1 MAGLIERQTP
11 FAKLNIINY
20 DQVGWDDPLSENFY
34 VIDALIQQFSE
45 YHQIRG
51 LWKNATLY
59 QLNDTVV
66 DVSNGALWKC
76 AVSHTSSSTGSFLA
90 DRTAHPTY
98 WVSVTTGVIS
108 DEVAYVTPEGFGAT
122 GDGVDDDTVPVINS
136 INYAVTN
143 KKAWRGTKKYRMT
156 SAHVINLPSGSTLD
170 MQGGEIISDINS
182 GTLLALRASPVGV
195 YSVLEIVSSTV
206 DLSHGVPSTKLT
218 TTHRIRCPGHTFTGN
233 GEVCKIISDDPIPQI
248 AAATFFSVGEFNIV
262 VAVDGD
268 YIYLAAPLRNAGAY
282 VTNVRIVHID
292 KTTRLFMRDV
302 KFYSDL
308 QSNIDNGRNTVYLEL
323 TGFVSPLINNIRGRF
338 STYAVVRSKSCFGT
352 FASQCYFTDGINDE
366 SAGRPG
372 RGWESVGCE
381 LETMLQFHGENV
393 ANTMRFASIVTD
405 NTDVLSYGESYG
417 CIIANSTDASAYGA
431 AFVAGPGSRSLGFI
445 NIFTKAP
452 TVGEN
457 GAGAGIRLYGG
468 DHYVN
473 GHRHDGSNIGILI
486 TTLYSTENTDHY
498 IDGLDYTG
506 TNVAIDASTFAASTN
521 GRFHV
526 NNMRVKTTASNA
538 AKVGAIEAIM
548 TNVYA
553 DMRQTGSISSIFTLS
568 TGALLKLL
576 GANNVFRF
584 DLGFSGSRVC
594 DYVGLCRIRIEGTV
608 VVGSNTWESV
618 VKCLDGS
625 PNASSFI
632 RTRVKADKLP
642 TGHYSGVMS
651 TGTAKAAGY
660 VDTEEAASGA
670 TNSGYA
676 SQTLASGN
684 NTLTLDN
691 SLAPVVIRNCVC
703 SGTSRVINSIEAGF
717 YAGQMLV
724 ILGASGNSNSFTL
737 QANAGNRISIPID
750 ATIAALGGVMFI
762 WQDSTWMSVTSN
774 LSASGGGVTAHSA
787 LTGLAA
793 DDHTQYHTDARAASW
808 LATKN
813 ITALANIASTTGNA
827 GKYAKLNVGL
837 TGLDWGDP
845 LGTKLTDLN
854 SYLGS
859 IYDFTPSGGQ
869 PRLRVINLAAAVKF
883 CVADTHT
890 VVGGD
895 DSARVG
901 SEVLT
906 VVGSAYFTGGIDSG
920 TVVGNYTNFGLV
932 GAIRFWD
939 DGSGNIRIKNGADPA
954 NATDGSILTTVVAQR
969 MVLGSDLTCN
979 SATHTAWGA
988 TLAYVSGTYK
998 FKALMNMKSTDVNS
1012 GFTVRMNFSGGSPSI
1027 SGIARS
1033 LIAAGSTAAERVD
1046 PIVSSGGGCFS
1057 TAVQSAN
1064 TNTAVQME
1072 GIFTVSG
1079 SGTVTHDFR
1088 PEDTGGT
1095 VTATLVAGSF
1105 LEIEKIA

>member
-90 DRTAHPTY
+90 DRTAHSTY

-122 GDGVDDDTVPVINS
+122 GDGGDDDTVPVINS

-156 SAHVINLPSGSTLD
+156 SSQVINLPSGSTLD
-170 MQGGEIISDINS
+170 MQGGEIFVDINS
-182 GTLLALRASPVGV
+182 GTQLSLNVPPVGV
-195 YSVLEIVSSTV
+195 YSVLEIAASTV
-206 DLSHGVPSTKLT
+206 DLSRGVPSTKLT

-233 GEVCKIISDDPIPQI
+233 GDVCKIISDNPIPQI
-248 AAATFFSVGEFNIV
+248 AAASIYSIGEFNIV

-268 YIYLAAPLRNAGAY
+268 YVYLASPLRNASTF
-282 VTNVRIVHID
+282 VTNTRIVHVD
-292 KTTRLFMRDV
+292 KTTRLFIRDV
-302 KFYSDL
+302 KFSSDL
-308 QSNIDNGRNTVYLEL
+308 QSNIDNGRNTVYLSIK
-323 TGFVSPLINNIRGRF
+323 GAVSPLVNNIRSRF
-338 STYAVVRSKSCFGT
+338 TTYCAIRTISCFGT
-352 FASQCYFTDGINDE
+352 FASQCYFTDGINNDN
-366 SAGRPG
+366 AGRPG
-372 RGWESVGCE
+372 RGWESVSSE
-381 LETMLQFHGENV
+381 LETMIQFHGENV
-393 ANTMRFASIVTD
+393 FNTIRYDTINTD
-405 NTDVLSYGESYG
+405 NTDPFTYGESYG
-417 CIIANSTDASAYGA
+417 SIIASATDIGAYGA
-431 AFVAGPGSRSLGFI
+431 AFEAGPGSRSISFI
-445 NIFTKAP
+445 NIFTKSP
-452 TVGEN
+452 TIGAN
-457 GAGAGIRLYGG
+457 GSGAGIRLYGG
-468 DHYVN
+468 DHCIN
-473 GHRHDGSNIGILI
+473 GHRHDGSNVGILI
-486 TTLYSTENTDHY
+486 ASNYATEITDHY

-506 TNVAIDASTFAASTN
+506 TNIAIDASTFAASTA
-521 GRFHV
+521 GRFQA
-526 NNMRVKTTASNA
+526 NNVRIKTFGSNA
-538 AKVGAIEAIM
+538 LRIGAIEAVL
-548 TNVYA
+548 TNLTA
-553 DMRQTGSISSIFTLS
+553 DMRQAGAVSSVITLVS
-568 TGALLKLL
+568 ACTLKLI
-576 GANNVFRF
+576 GANNLFRF
-584 DLGFSGSRVC
+584 DNGFSGSRVC
-594 DYVGLCRIRIEGTV
+594 DYVGICSIRIEGTV
-608 VVGSNTWESV
+608 IPGANTWESV
-618 VKCLDGS
+618 VKCLDGTPS
-625 PNASSFI
+625 ASSFI

-651 TGTAKAAGY
+651 TGTAKAAGF
-660 VDTEEAASGA
+660 VDTETAASGA

-703 SGTSRVINSIEAGF
+703 SGASRVINSIEAGY

-737 QANAGNRISIPID
+737 QANAGNRISTPID
-750 ATIAALGGVMFI
+750 ATIAALGGVMLI

-787 LTGLAA
+787 LTGLAN

-920 TVVGNYTNFGLV
+920 TVVGNYTNFGLI

-954 NATDGSILTTVVAQR
+954 NATDGSILTTDVAQR

-988 TLAYVSGTYK
+988 TLAYVAGTYK

-1012 GFTVRMNFSGGSPSI
+1012 GFTVRMNFSGGSPSV

-1046 PIVSSGGGCFS
+1046 PIVSPGNGCFS

>member
-108 DEVAYVTPEGFGAT
+108 DEVAYVTPEGFGAKGT
-122 GDGVDDDTVPVINS
+122 GVDDDTVPVINS
-136 INYAVTN
+136 INYAITN
-143 KKAWRGTKKYRMT
+143 RKAWRGTKKYRMT
-156 SAHVINLPSGSTLD
+156 SAQVVTLLDDRTLD
-170 MQGGEIISDINS
+170 MQGGQLLSDING
-182 GTLLALRASPVGV
+182 GTLLSIQVPPIGV
-195 YSVLEIVSSTV
+195 ASVLEIVASTV
-206 DLSHGVPSTKLT
+206 DLSHGKPTTKLT
-218 TTHRIRCPGHTFTGN
+218 STHRIRCPGHTFDGDGN
-233 GEVCKIISDDPIPQI
+233 VCKIISDDVLPQI
-248 AAATFFSVGEFNIV
+248 ASTGTYGLVGEFNIV

-268 YIYLAAPLRNAGAY
+268 YIYLAAPLRYASSY
-282 VTNVRIVHID
+282 VTNPRIVHIN
-292 KTTRLFMRDV
+292 KRARIFLRDI
-302 KFYSDL
+302 KLDSNNQL
-308 QSNIDNGRNTVYLEL
+308 NIDNNRNVIYIDIK
-323 TGFVSPLINNIRGRF
+323 GAVSPLLGNVGCRHL
-338 STYAVVRSKSCFGT
+338 TYAGIRTISCIGT
-352 FASQCYFTDGINDE
+352 LASQCSFVDGINND
-366 SAGRPG
+366 ANARPG
-372 RGWESVGCE
+372 RGWESANSE
-381 LETMLQFHGENV
+381 LETLLQFYGENV
-393 ANTMRFASIVTD
+393 FSTVRLDSPATD
-405 NTDVLSYGESYG
+405 NTDVFSYGESYG
-417 CIIANSTDASAYGA
+417 SIIANCVDVSAYNAGIE
-431 AFVAGPGSRSLGFI
+431 AGPASRGI
-445 NIFTKAP
+445 NIINANTNSP
-452 TVGEN
+452 TLGENSYACGILLQGGVHYVNGHKHN
-457 GAGAGIRLYGG
+457 GAGAGIVVKSVFTSEYG
-468 DHYVN
+468 DHSLNNIYYN
-473 GHRHDGSNIGILI
+473 GSNF
-486 TTLYSTENTDHY
+486 
-498 IDGLDYTG
+498 
-506 TNVAIDASTFAASTN
+506 AIDAQTLAAAN
-521 GRFHV
+521 RIQV
-526 NNMRVKTTASNA
+526 NNLRIKTTATGGVRLGLMDA
-538 AKVGAIEAIM
+538 TLV
-548 TNVYA
+548 NVYA
-553 DMRQTGSISSIFTLS
+553 DMRQAGAISSIFTL
-568 TGALLKLL
+568 TAATTLRIL
-576 GANNVFRF
+576 GNNNVFRF
-584 DLGFSGSRVC
+584 DSGFSGSRVC
-594 DYVGLCRIRIEGTV
+594 DYIGLCNIRLEGHIIA
-608 VVGSNTWESV
+608 GANTWESV
-618 VKCLDGS
+618 VKCLDGT

-632 RTRVKADKLP
+632 RARVRADKLP

-660 VDTEEAASGA
+660 VDTEAAASGA

-676 SQTLASGN
+676 SVTLASGN
-684 NTLTLDN
+684 NTITLDS

-703 SGTSRVINSIEAGF
+703 LGTSRVVNSIEAGY

-750 ATIAALGGVMFI
+750 ATIAALGGVMLI

-774 LSASGGGVTAHSA
+774 LSASGGGVTAHGA
-787 LTGLAA
+787 LTGLAN

-869 PRLRVINLAAAVKF
+869 PRLRIINLAAAVKF

-988 TLAYVSGTYK
+988 TLAYVAGTYK
-998 FKALMNMKSTDVNS
+998 FKALMNMKSTDITS
-1012 GFTVRMNFSGGSPSI
+1012 GFTARMNFSGGSPSI

-1033 LIAAGSTAAERVD
+1033 LVAAGSTSAERVD

-1095 VTATLVAGSF
+1095 ITATLVAGSF

>member
-136 INYAVTN
+136 INYAITN
-143 KKAWRGTKKYRMT
+143 KKAWRGTKKYRIT
-156 SAHVINLPSGSTLD
+156 SPQVVSLTGESTLD
-170 MQGGEIISDINS
+170 MQGGQLLSDINS
-182 GTLLALRASPVGV
+182 GTLLSIQVPALGIA
-195 YSVLEIVSSTV
+195 SVLEIVASTV
-206 DLSHGVPSTKLT
+206 DLSHGKPTSRLT
-218 TTHRIRCPGHTFTGN
+218 STHRIRCPGHTFDGDGN
-233 GEVCKIISDDPIPQI
+233 ICKIISDDILPQI
-248 AAATFFSVGEFNIV
+248 ASTGNYALVGEFNIV

-268 YIYLAAPLRNAGAY
+268 YVYLAAPLRYASSY
-282 VTNVRIVHID
+282 VTNPKIIHINKKTRIFLRDIKID
-292 KTTRLFMRDV
+292 
-302 KFYSDL
+302 SNL
-308 QSNIDNGRNTVYLEL
+308 QSNIDNNRNVIYIDIKGAVAPLLSNIGCRHPTYTGIRTV
-323 TGFVSPLINNIRGRF
+323 
-338 STYAVVRSKSCFGT
+338 SCFGT
-352 FASQCYFTDGINDE
+352 LASQCSFADGINSD
-366 SAGRPG
+366 STARPG
-372 RGWESVGCE
+372 RGWESTNSE
-381 LETMLQFHGENV
+381 LETLLQFHGENV
-393 ANTMRFASIVTD
+393 FSTVRLDSPVTD
-405 NTDVLSYGESYG
+405 NTDPFSYGESYG
-417 CIIANSTDASAYGA
+417 SVVASCTDVSAYNAGIE
-431 AFVAGPGSRSLGFI
+431 AGPASRGISII
-445 NIFTKAP
+445 NAQTNSP
-452 TVGEN
+452 TIGEN
-457 GAGAGIRLYGG
+457 SNVCGILLQGG
-468 DHYVN
+468 VHYVN
-473 GHRHDGSNIGILI
+473 GHKHNGAGVGIVVKSVFASAYGDHNLNNIHYTGSNFAVDAQSFAAVSRFQASNIRIK
-486 TTLYSTENTDHY
+486 T
-498 IDGLDYTG
+498 TG
-506 TNVAIDASTFAASTN
+506 TAGIRLGNV
-521 GRFHV
+521 
-526 NNMRVKTTASNA
+526 
-538 AKVGAIEAIM
+538 EALLSGL
-548 TNVYA
+548 YA
-553 DMRQTGSISSIFTLS
+553 DMRQTEAISSVVTVTAAATLRLI
-568 TGALLKLL
+568 GA
-576 GANNVFRF
+576 GNIFRF

-618 VKCLDGS
+618 VKCLDGA

-642 TGHYSGVMS
+642 AGHYSGVMS
-651 TGTAKAAGY
+651 TGSAKAAGY

-703 SGTSRVINSIEAGF
+703 SGASRVINSIEAGY

-750 ATIAALGGVMFI
+750 ATIAALGGVMLI

-774 LSASGGGVTAHSA
+774 LSASGGGVTAHGA
-787 LTGLAA
+787 LTGLAN

-827 GKYAKLNVGL
+827 GKYAKLNVAL

-939 DGSGNIRIKNGADPA
+939 DGSGNIRIKNGADPSS
-954 NATDGSILTTVVAQR
+954 ATDGSILTTVVAQR

-988 TLAYVSGTYK
+988 TLAYVAGTYK